1 MNKTNSIKTWIQSW
15 WTGSVSIPYIFL
27 AATTSGFIQV
37 ACSRVQ
43 PRKVTIEKKD
53 KINEYKKGK
62 DKRKSV
68 PVSPA
73 LYHGIFMLKSNVDTS
88 IELDTIMCANWLIDW
103 LLKVQ
108 QAIFQSYSGWE
119 KFVNKKSERG
129 DSGMGQHG
137 QRLNTGTCF
146 SVSSDDKLVLF
157 LFPGIPTGDPAIV
170 AFYDK
175 RIYKKLRLKE
185 LSLSDPLYHGKKQ
198 HRNMTK

>member
-1 MNKTNSIKTWIQSW
+1 MNTQ
-15 WTGSVSIPYIFL
+15 
-27 AATTSGFIQV
+27 
-37 ACSRVQ
+37 
-43 PRKVTIEKKD
+43 
-53 KINEYKKGK
+53 KKGK
-62 DKRKSV
+62 DKKKSV

-73 LYHGIFMLKSNVDTS
+73 LDHGIFMLKSNVDTS
-88 IELDTIMCANWLIDW
+88 IELDTIKCANRLIDW

-119 KFVNKKSERG
+119 KFVSKKSERG
-129 DSGMGQHG
+129 DSEMDQHG
-137 QRLNTGTCF
+137 QPLNTETCF

-157 LFPGIPTGDPAIV
+157 LFPGIPTGDPDIV

-198 HRNMTK
+198 HWNMTK